1 METKEAN
8 QKLYETNQMFFNEIA
23 NKVLLSVHNPRYRTI
38 KSIEINLCER
48 LKEDAFNT
56 DQEKVCQ
63 ELLKNEEDL
72 FSLLTLLQNIKE
84 MGFDSSTDRLIF
96 LKMKDINNNHK
107 YVVAEGN
114 RRMLC
119 LKLLFGY
126 VNLQSLDWFLINNN
140 FYHSKNSEKYK
151 KLKTNE
157 ENRIKSNF
165 TKIQRIIQEFKAR
178 NQKSDYENK
187 EFWFEITNDSKFLWS
202 RIFGKHING
211 QSSGLKQWSRGSYFI
226 NLINFFKDGFPD
238 SKDTKKIK
246 DCEIKLQ
253 KAIGRLKDDFKEAQ
267 IVYWIVSSD
276 AKTEKE
282 IENYMFKTPV
292 SALQKEFWTKL
303 IKNTLTQIG
312 CDWGEYKNQFSIEWK
327 NNKTELDKVNSGIS
341 AKNLNFIKEWHI
353 RGIIT
358 TRSDLNSKKEKIFR
372 KALKELLEIEKS
384 NGILNEAQLQKMVE
398 INELAKNLVKKW
410 KNKLQGIVLDT
421 RFTLII
427 VTLFKQLE
435 HNSNQTQYGHAMA
448 STIRT
453 LLELFIIFG
462 YVNHKYEDDDS
473 IEKAINKN
481 VKEIDFIDDSWTSAE
496 KLVYLMG
503 TDDFDSSEILY
514 VITQKYSNNV
524 LKSFWSLENNENK
537 KILSDLAECWCKK
550 KQLDKLIHRL
560 HYLDDTIEYL
570 EKCVINISAFVEKLD
585 KTKFS
590 KIIKIGQKMKKFW
603 TNNDYQITLE
613 EIL

>member
-8 QKLYETNQMFFNEIA
+8 QKLYETNHIFFHEIA
-23 NKVLLSVHNPRYRTI
+23 KKVFLSVHNPRYRSI
-38 KSIEINLCER
+38 KNIKVNLCER
-48 LKEDAFNT
+48 LKEDAFNMKQ
-56 DQEKVCQ
+56 DGVCR
-63 ELLKNEEDL
+63 ELLKNEGDL
-72 FSLLTLLQNIKE
+72 SLLLTLIQNIKE

-96 LKMKDINNNHK
+96 LKMKDEENNQK

-114 RRMLC
+114 RRILC

-140 FYHSKNSEKYK
+140 FYYSKNSEKYT
-151 KLKTNE
+151 KLKNKEATRI
-157 ENRIKSNF
+157 ENNF
-165 TKIQRIIQEFKAR
+165 KKIQRIIQEFKAK
-178 NQKSDYENK
+178 NQKNDYENK
-187 EFWFEITNDSKFLWS
+187 KFWFETTNDSKFLWS

-211 QSSGLKQWSRGSYFI
+211 ESSGLKQWSRGSYFI

-238 SKDTKKIK
+238 PEDIKTIK
-246 DCEIKLQ
+246 DYEIKLQ
-253 KAIGRLKDDFKEAQ
+253 KEIGRIKTDFRSAQ

-292 SALQKEFWTKL
+292 SALQQEFWTKL
-303 IKNTLTQIG
+303 IRNTLSQIG
-312 CDWGEYKNQFSIEWK
+312 CDWEEYKDQFSIEWK
-327 NNKTELDKVNSGIS
+327 NNKAELDKENSGIS
-341 AKNLNFIKEWHI
+341 TKNLIFIKEWHI

-473 IEKAINKN
+473 IEKAINN
-481 VKEIDFIDDSWTSAE
+481 HVKEIDFIDDSWTSAE

-503 TDDFDSSEILY
+503 TDDFNSSEILY